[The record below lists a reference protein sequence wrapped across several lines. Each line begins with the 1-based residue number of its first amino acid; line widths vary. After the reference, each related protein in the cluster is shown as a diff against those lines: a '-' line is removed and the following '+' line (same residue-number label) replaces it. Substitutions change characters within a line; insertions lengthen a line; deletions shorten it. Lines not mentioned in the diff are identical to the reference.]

1 MSRDIAPFGVR
12 MPSHLKEELHKK
24 SSLNGRSLNAEIV
37 SRLEKSVD
45 EEANKI
51 EHVNID
57 LLEQLQAALDQ
68 RQALGNQVH
77 TMQERLGGLSI
88 LLSNLN
94 HHVIPALC
102 QAKNTRLGS
111 AGTTYGD
118 KDRLCA
124 FVNGFFGASGIVF
137 YIRDG
142 HSNHSALTVL
152 LKGDTNNFLADAT
165 SMTVERL
172 PREREVLELF
182 QELDERGLLDVAE
195 FATTRVKQTRDLPVE
210 QAIEELEQYK
220 TKPVRSNIYEF
231 LSLFFSEPDKV
242 KSKWFVE
249 EWKKLN

>member
-12 MPSHLKEELHKK
+12 MPSHLKEELHRK
-24 SSLNGRSLNAEIV
+24 SNLNGRSLNAEIV

-45 EEANKI
+45 EEVNKI
-51 EHVNID
+51 EHVNVD
-57 LLEQLQAALDQ
+57 LLEQLQTALDQ

-102 QAKNTRLGS
+102 QTKNTRLAS

-124 FVNGFFGASGIVF
+124 FINGFFSASGIVF

>member
-1 MSRDIAPFGVR
+1 